1 MFHDLDASLAALLD
15 DAAAPAELRA
25 AEVSFRTPDK
35 DFHPTPA
42 TMNLFLHGVQE
53 NRTLHSSVPLVD
65 RVGDGFVAAPAPIRV
80 DCTYLVTAWSGQTG
94 DLRVA
99 EEHRLLG
106 SALGW
111 LARFPVLSDEC
122 LVGSLR
128 TPPQI
133 YPVTTQVATLRT
145 DESFAHFWSALG
157 APPRPAFSITVTLT
171 PPPVPDPGTLAPVR
185 QVSVEA
191 ASREFPAFVGRVL
204 DATLTAIP
212 GATVR
217 VLEKNV
223 ETVSDQRGRFR
234 FTELEFGDYTVKVQA
249 QAHPDFQQ
257 PVRYR
262 ATGQIHHMV
271 LPAP

>member
-1 MFHDLDASLAALLD
+1 MFQDLDASLSALITE
-15 DAAAPAELRA
+15 AGAPPELRA

-42 TMNLFLHGVQE
+42 TMNFFLHGVQE

-65 RVGDGFVAAPAPIRV
+65 RVGENFVTAPAPIRV
-80 DCTYLVTAWSGQTG
+80 DCTYLVTAWSGQNG

-99 EEHRLLG
+99 EEHKLLG
-106 SALGW
+106 AALGW
-111 LARFPVLSDEC
+111 LARFPVLNDER

-157 APPRPAFSITVTLT
+157 VPPRPGFSVTVTLT
-171 PPPVPDPGTLAPVR
+171 PPPVPDPEPLSPVR
-185 QVSVEA
+185 HVSVEA

-204 DATLTAIP
+204 DAALTAVP
-212 GATVR
+212 GATVS
-217 VLEKNV
+217 VLEKNIA
-223 ETVSDQRGRFR
+223 TVSDQRGRFR
-234 FTELEFGDYTVKVQA
+234 FTALDFGDYTVKVQA
-249 QAHPDFQQ
+249 PAHSDFQQ